1 MVAPVFDAELAVP
14 RFSAFGVGLDAGEA
28 TAMSTPEV
36 VCPPETSTM
45 TGWPTAPP
53 PPPPPPLVVVPP
65 LLTPEQP
72 IKRERRKGKQSAYQ
86 LFDFTKSSPVCVAY
100 FAI

>member
-1 MVAPVFDAELAVP
+1 MVAPVFDALLPVP

-28 TAMSTPEV
+28 TAMLTPEV
-36 VCPPETSTM
+36 VCPPETPMM

-53 PPPPPPLVVVPP
+53 PLLPPPPVVVPP

-72 IKRERRKGKQSAYQ
+72 TKRERRNGKQSVYQ
-86 LFDFTKSSPVCVAY
+86 LFDFTTSSPVLRDL
-100 FAI
+100 